1 MSKISTSNFEKGM
14 FIEFRGEINQI
25 VEFQHVNPGKGSAF
39 IRTKLK
45 NIKTGNTIEFTYKS
59 GEKVDEVE
67 VETRELQYLYK
78 NETEFIFMNN
88 SNYEQLLIAKEII
101 GDFGNYLKEGNS
113 YQILVHDEKA
123 VGMRMPKKVKLL
135 VTVAEEG
142 AKGNTV
148 TGAKKTVV
156 LETGI
161 KISVPLFIKNGDIV
175 AVDPETGQYLER
187 VSR

>member
-1 MSKISTSNFEKGM
+1 MSKISTSNFKQGM

-45 NIKTGNTIEFTYKS
+45 NIKTGNTNEFTYKS
-59 GEKVDEVE
+59 GESVE
-67 VETRELQYLYK
+67 EADVLTRELAYLYK
-78 NETEFIFMNN
+78 TETEFIFMDN
-88 SNYEQLLIAKEII
+88 SSYEQLTVPKDII
-101 GDFGNYLKEGNS
+101 GSFGNYLKEGNI
-113 YQILVHDEKA
+113 YQILIHDDKGIGLRA
-123 VGMRMPKKVKLL
+123 PKKVKLQ
-135 VTVAEEG
+135 VKEAEEG

-156 LETGI
+156 LETGV
-161 KISVPLFIKNGDIV
+161 KVSVPLFIKNGDIV

-187 VSR
+187 VSQ